1 MELNV
6 VDIFKIANRLGLCY
20 MVEEFEGWES
30 IKSFTATGKAHGEF
44 IICDRDM
51 LKPVILTI
59 PRYIGFIAIPASE
72 LPDGTSDRKEI
83 KQMNQYGIAPL
94 TTCTMQQA
102 EKNV

>member
-1 MELNV
+1 MTIILPIFAAQSTGVLTSDEKSMELNV

-20 MVEEFEGWES
+20 MVEEFDGWES

-44 IICDRDM
+44 IICERDM

-72 LPDGTSDRKEI
+72 LPNGTSDRKET
-83 KQMNQYGIAPL
+83 K
-94 TTCTMQQA
+94 
-102 EKNV
+102 